1 MYADLTEM
9 SHVFPWFLEGYQMF
23 HEGRICGHLPVSAFC
38 GTEIPDRSVSA
49 EEGSSPLAQSGVSS
63 QKHP

>member
-1 MYADLTEM
+1 
-9 SHVFPWFLEGYQMF
+9 MF
-23 HEGRICGHLPVSAFC
+23 QEGRICGHLPVSAFC

-49 EEGSSPLAQSGVSS
+49 EEETSPLAQSGVSS